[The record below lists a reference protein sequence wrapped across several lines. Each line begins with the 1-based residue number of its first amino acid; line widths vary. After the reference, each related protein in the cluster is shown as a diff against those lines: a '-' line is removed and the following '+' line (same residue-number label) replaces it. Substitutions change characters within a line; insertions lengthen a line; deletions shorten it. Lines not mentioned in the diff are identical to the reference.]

1 MIEGIDFT
9 DCRVVLGK
17 AYNGANGK
25 KIAVEYNGT
34 LYMLKFPPSGK
45 NKPTELSYT
54 NSCFSEHIASSIFNL
69 IGVKA
74 HETLLGTFKVGGKEK
89 IVCACKDFT
98 ADGKRFFDFCSIKN
112 TILESDSNGT
122 GTELE
127 DILDTIEKQR
137 YVPSEELEKYFWDV
151 FAVDALL
158 GNFDRHNGNWGFLF
172 DDSTGEASLAPI
184 YDCGSCLLPQA
195 DERIMNEVLTN
206 EDALNA
212 RIYQYPTSAI
222 KQNGRKINYRDFLM
236 SAEYEGCNKAVKRI
250 VPRINFDKLGALID
264 EAPYLS
270 EMQRK
275 FYMHY
280 IKARYDRI
288 LAPALDLAVSLEQ
301 EQNDSV
307 MGVQQADS

>member
-1 MIEGIDFT
+1 MAEMIDFT

-25 KIAVEYNGT
+25 KIAVERNGT
-34 LYMLKFPPSGK
+34 LYMLKFPPSGT
-45 NKPTELSYT
+45 NKPTKLSYT

-69 IGVKA
+69 IGVEA
-74 HETLLGTFKVGGKEK
+74 HETMLGTFKIGGKEK

-98 ADGKRFFDFCSIKN
+98 ADGKQFFDFCSIKN
-112 TILESDSNGT
+112 TILESDSGGT

-127 DILDTIEKQR
+127 DILDAIEKQQ
-137 YVPSEELEKYFWDV
+137 YVSPEALEKHFWDV

-172 DDSTGEASLAPI
+172 DESTGETSLAPI

-195 DERIMNEVLTN
+195 DENIMNEVLTN
-206 EDALNA
+206 GDVLNA

-222 KQNGRKINYRDFLM
+222 KQNDRKINYYDFLM
-236 SAEYEGCNKAVKRI
+236 SGEYKGCNEAVKRI
-250 VPRINFDKLGALID
+250 TPRINMDEISMFID
-264 EAPYLS
+264 EVPYLS
-270 EMQRK
+270 ELQKK

-280 IKARYDRI
+280 IKARYDLI
-288 LAPALDLAVSLEQ
+288 LAPAFDLVTELEQ
-301 EQNDSV
+301 EHTAPT
-307 MGVQQADS
+307 MGM